1 MVSRG
6 IRTLGESLIDLP
18 HPARLLLAAKE
29 LAALTTLRPGP
40 PSAKAILLKCAK
52 LTKDK
57 SSGSSSLKHA
67 INSIP
72 QEWLS
77 ATLNPNSQVLE
88 LANTSDVCRTQT
100 NGKRKQNGMVEQLLK
115 KNRDTYRQADIR
127 CRSGIPVL
135 SRMSA
140 RS

>member
-1 MVSRG
+1 M
-6 IRTLGESLIDLP
+6 GESLIDLP

-77 ATLNPNSQVLE
+77 ATLNPNSQVLDLLTPLMFAVHRRME
-88 LANTSDVCRTQT
+88 SGSKTAWSSSFS
-100 NGKRKQNGMVEQLLK
+100 KR
-115 KNRDTYRQADIR
+115 I
-127 CRSGIPVL
+127 GIPTDKQISDADL
-135 SRMSA
+135 A
-140 RS
+140 FQYYQECLLEAEFKTLTEE